1 MEAPALTLP
10 PPGRR
15 ESTAI
20 TATVRERF
28 LAGEDVSSAVRPGV
42 LLSWVRCRDD
52 YRVDPSQARAPSSP
66 EREPCQL
73 LDEKVVVTQLAGLA
87 KAIEDDVAAIG
98 ALVAI
103 ADSRGGILATWGDSA
118 TLRLADDVNLAPRCA
133 WSEPGT
139 GTNAI
144 GTALD
149 TDGPIAI
156 RGSEHWCRGFADWDS
171 AGVALRDQVAR
182 RPLGVLGVASR
193 KRPLPTA
200 VLSWL
205 RWAQESIESGL
216 REQALRTFRDLAAVY
231 RGEARKAHGPLAAAD
246 TGGRLLL
253 ANEDARAY
261 FGIVAPERPWEVTAT
276 MPQLHAALRNAVDR
290 AQLDRRWVGL
300 SHIPTA
306 EPGDTLP
313 VAFRPAIRDHRLVGI
328 LLSAPNGDRDGEVL
342 SIGDDAGPSQS
353 GRLIG
358 LQDER
363 MVLVSAEEIRY
374 ARTDGGAVWLHTD
387 RGRIRLLERNFG
399 ALEQRLAEHG
409 FLRVH
414 RRYLVNRRRVTEV
427 AAAPNGCI
435 QLLLDV
441 PTGQPIPVARRRT
454 AEVRRALTLP

>member
-1 MEAPALTLP
+1 MGRPPLTSP
-10 PPGRR
+10 GVGRR
-15 ESTAI
+15 ESAAI

-28 LAGEDVSSAVRPGV
+28 LAGEDVSSAVRRGV

-52 YRVDPSQARAPSSP
+52 YRVDPSQGRAPSSP

-98 ALVAI
+98 AVVAI
-103 ADSRGGILATWGDSA
+103 ADGRGGILATWGDSA

-133 WSEPGT
+133 WSEPET

-149 TDGPIAI
+149 TEGPIAI
-156 RGSEHWCRGFADWDS
+156 RGGEHWCRGFVDWDS
-171 AGVALRDQVAR
+171 AGVALRDPVTR
-182 RPLGVLGVASR
+182 RSLGVLGVASR
-193 KRPLPTA
+193 KRPLPNA

-205 RWAQESIESGL
+205 RWAQETIESGL
-216 REQALRTFRDLAAVY
+216 REQALRTFRDLGAVY
-231 RGEARKAHGPLAAAD
+231 RAEARRAQGPLAAAD

-276 MPQLHAALRNAVDR
+276 MPQLHAALRSAVDR
-290 AQLDRRWVGL
+290 AQLDRRWAGV
-300 SHIPTA
+300 SHVPTA
-306 EPGDTLP
+306 EPEDMLP

-328 LLSAPNGDRDGEVL
+328 LLSAPNGEREGEVL
-342 SIGDDAGPSQS
+342 SMGGDAGRPES
-353 GRLIG
+353 GRLLG
-358 LQDER
+358 LQGER

-374 ARTDGGAVWLHTD
+374 ARSDGGNVWLHTD
-387 RGRIRLLERNFG
+387 RGRLRMLERGFG
-399 ALEQRLAEHG
+399 ALEQRLGEHG

-441 PTGQPIPVARRRT
+441 PAGQPIPVARRRT
-454 AEVRRALTLP
+454 AEIRRALTLP